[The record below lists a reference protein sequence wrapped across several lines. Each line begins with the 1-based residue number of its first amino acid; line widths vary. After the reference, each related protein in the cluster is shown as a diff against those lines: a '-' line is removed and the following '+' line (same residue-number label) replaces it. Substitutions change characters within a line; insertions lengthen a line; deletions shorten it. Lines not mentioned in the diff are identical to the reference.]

1 MGIETIS
8 ADYLLS
14 SEFWITFP
22 GTSTI
27 ISLLNSVKL
36 IGNWFYSITLA
47 SRSLFF
53 SSYRSPIM
61 HFLQLLCQMF
71 FQDLYLTLF

>member
-36 IGNWFYSITLA
+36 IGN
-47 SRSLFF
+47 
-53 SSYRSPIM
+53 
-61 HFLQLLCQMF
+61 
-71 FQDLYLTLF
+71 